1 MKKLFVSPI
10 FFYTILWILL
20 FNPMNVQ
27 CAPAPVRSHF
37 YTFKLASPFSKS
49 YLEAEQDRHRVW
61 LNLTNDEGLFKQ
73 ILIAYVAGA
82 TNGWD
87 HNYDAVTI
95 GANTYADFYS
105 INEDRKLVIQ
115 GRAVPFD
122 PSDTIPLGYRSNIK
136 GDLKI
141 SIDDADGDLSN
152 TDIYLQD
159 NQTGI
164 IHNLKHGA
172 YTFSTTT
179 GTYTNR
185 FVIRYNTDEKLGVD
199 KFKPDSKDLIVSS
212 KDKTITLQS
221 AHSSLREVSVFDI
234 TGKLVYSKQK
244 IGTAQ
249 FEISSIQSGTPI
261 LLIKTTLEN
270 GSTITKKILF

>member
-1 MKKLFVSPI
+1 MKKLLVSPI
-10 FFYTILWILL
+10 FFYTILCILL

-37 YTFKLASPFSKS
+37 YNFKPASPFSKT
-49 YLEAEQDRHRVW
+49 YIGAEQDRHRVW

-95 GANTYADFYS
+95 NANIYADFYS
-105 INEDRKLVIQ
+105 IDEDRKLVIQ

-122 PSDTIPLGYRSNIK
+122 PSDTISLGYRSNIK

-152 TDIYLQD
+152 ADIYLQD

-164 IHNLKHGA
+164 IHNLKYGA

-199 KFKPDSKDLIVSS
+199 KFKTDSNDLIVSS
-212 KDKTITLQS
+212 KDKTITLKS

-244 IGTAQ
+244 IGTNQ
-249 FEISSIQSGTPI
+249 LEINSIQSGTSI